1 MPMVVNGV
9 LSVQEMLLNLDHE
22 GARRVVRELYK
33 QALKTRDLARKF
45 APVDE
50 GNLEEAI
57 KVHPDELGVKR
68 DAFGRF
74 ARTEVEVYIDMD
86 MPIDGRDGKT
96 VGDYAYIQ
104 HEWLTPYGPWKL
116 GEKSVRKQNGQSEQ
130 VGGGFLERAAQ
141 AIEDEIEDA
150 LLDILND
157 L

>member
-1 MPMVVNGV
+1 MTMVVQGL
-9 LSVQEMLLNLDHE
+9 LSVEEMLINLDRE
-22 GARRVVRELYK
+22 GARRVVRELYQ
-33 QALKTRDLARKF
+33 QAIKARDLARKF
-45 APVDE
+45 APTDD

-57 KVHPDELGVKR
+57 KVRPDELGIKR
-68 DAFGRF
+68 DVYGRF

-116 GEKSVRKQNGQSEQ
+116 GQKSLAKQASQSEQ

-141 AIEDEIEDA
+141 EIEYELEGA
-150 LLDILND
+150 LLDILRD